1 MDALDPKLSTVYE
14 LLLPIASLW
23 EQLGEALG
31 LAPYLD
37 NIKTNNHSDEQH
49 LHAVLYQ
56 WESSTVRPYTWN
68 TLILALDSSSVGMKK
83 LAAKIKESINAAT
96 TLL

>member
-1 MDALDPKLSTVYE
+1 METLDNLSTVYE

-23 EQLGEALG
+23 EQLGVALE

-37 NIKTNNHSDEQH
+37 KIKTNNHGDEQC
-49 LHAVLYQ
+49 LQAVLYQ
-56 WESSTVRPYTWN
+56 WENSTVRPYTWN
-68 TLILALDSSSVGMKK
+68 TLISALDSSRVGMKK
-83 LAAKIKESINAAT
+83 LAAKIKERINTAE